1 MKVTTVKTFHIEI
14 AVLAMMVLGGTFL
27 SGNEAEGIGIEQLVV
42 PIPTSEQS
50 MTPDGTESIEVERLY
65 GVFKYKE
72 LFCPPE
78 LCTTPEGK
86 QYHVFTKAQYLRDRQ
101 GKRYPYDNYE
111 SIVIQQD
118 CFRKRWSEFKNPIYT
133 TLEIGGESLVVPPDW
148 LRDSY
153 ICTDF
158 LGYPVPKRMFKE
170 VLYIKADEKHIGVV
184 IEALNYNQI
193 VIKDGIYFLLYERME

>member
-1 MKVTTVKTFHIEI
+1 MKTFHIEI

-50 MTPDGTESIEVERLY
+50 MTPDGTESIEIERLY

-78 LCTTPEGK
+78 LYTTPEGK
-86 QYHVFTKAQYLRDRQ
+86 QYHVFTKAQ
-101 GKRYPYDNYE
+101 N
-111 SIVIQQD
+111 
-118 CFRKRWSEFKNPIYT
+118 
-133 TLEIGGESLVVPPDW
+133 